1 MNPTWAEIA
10 KYAFYAVAVWAV
22 CKYVIASYRDEFSQ
36 QKADALKELAG
47 AYEKVYSKTIE
58 ERAKITIELVRLG
71 KSKEE
76 ISGILDE
83 ALPLPDAPQI

>member
-36 QKADALKELAG
+36 PKADALKELAG
-47 AYEKVYSKTIE
+47 AYKETYSKTIE
-58 ERAKITIELVRLG
+58 ERARVLIELG
-71 KSKEE
+71 KTGEFKED
-76 ISGILDE
+76 ISELFNE
-83 ALPLPDAPQI
+83 TLPLPQAPEI